1 MASMKGRVV
10 AITGGASGIGL
21 ATAKLLAQRGAQLS
35 LADVQAKALDDVAND
50 IEARHGAR
58 PLTYILDVRDAQAVD
73 NWITQTL
80 DKFGRL
86 DGAANL
92 AGVIPKSIGIKG
104 VADQDL
110 HEWNTVIGINLTG
123 VMLCMRAQLKGISPG
138 GSIVNASSIAGL
150 VGRPNNASYTASKHG
165 VIGLTMAAAREVGAN
180 NIRVNAVCPGS
191 IETPMVDEA
200 RRISSER
207 KGMVLTREN
216 ANEEVALKRT
226 GQPEEVASLIAFLLS
241 AESSYI
247 TGLACR
253 VDGGWIC

>member
-1 MASMKGRVV
+1 MASMKGKVV

-21 ATAKLLAQRGAQLS
+21 ATAKLLAERGAQLS
-35 LADVQAKALDDVAND
+35 LADIQAKALDDVATD
-50 IEARHGAR
+50 IEAQYGAR
-58 PLTYILDVRDAQAVD
+58 PLTHTLDVRDAQAVD

-123 VMLCMRAQLKGISPG
+123 TMLS
-138 GSIVNASSIAGL
+138 GL

-165 VIGLTMAAAREVGAN
+165 VIGLTMAAAKEVGGN
-180 NIRVNAVCPGS
+180 NIRVNAICPGS

-207 KGMVLTREN
+207 EGMVLTRED

-226 GQPEEVASLIAFLLS
+226 GKPEEVASLIAFLLS

>member
-1 MASMKGRVV
+1 MKGKVV

-21 ATAKLLAQRGAQLS
+21 ATAKLLAERGAQLS
-35 LADVQAKALDDVAND
+35 LADIQAKALDDVATD
-50 IEARHGAR
+50 IEAQYGAR
-58 PLTYILDVRDAQAVD
+58 PLTHTLDVRDAQAVD

-123 VMLCMRAQLKGISPG
+123 TMLCMRAQLKRISPG

-165 VIGLTMAAAREVGAN
+165 VIGLTMAAAKEVGGN
-180 NIRVNAVCPGS
+180 NIRVNAICP
-191 IETPMVDEA
+191 
-200 RRISSER
+200 
-207 KGMVLTREN
+207 
-216 ANEEVALKRT
+216 
-226 GQPEEVASLIAFLLS
+226 
-241 AESSYI
+241 
-247 TGLACR
+247 
-253 VDGGWIC
+253 